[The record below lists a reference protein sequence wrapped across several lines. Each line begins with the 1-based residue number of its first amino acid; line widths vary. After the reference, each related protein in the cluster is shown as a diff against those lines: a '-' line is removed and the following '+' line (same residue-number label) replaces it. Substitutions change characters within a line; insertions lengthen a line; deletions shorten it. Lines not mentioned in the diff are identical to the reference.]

1 MDRPGLHL
9 EIPGRGALRLRRLV
23 TDYSGT
29 LSCGG
34 RLSPGVRERLVR
46 LAETLEI
53 TVLTSD
59 TFGTAAAELRELPLQ
74 IRILAAADHD
84 RQKEAFVRA
93 AGLRETAAFG
103 NGMNDRLM
111 LAAVRDAGGLAVA
124 VDNGEGCA
132 VEVLQAANLFIH
144 GAEAALD
151 LLLDPRRLVA
161 GLRR

>member
-1 MDRPGLHL
+1 MDRPGIHL
-9 EIPGRGALRLRRLV
+9 DVPGRGALHLRRLV

-34 RLSPGVRERLVR
+34 SLSPGVRARLVR

-59 TFGTAAAELRELPLQ
+59 TFGTAAAELDGLPLEF
-74 IRILAAADHD
+74 RILEARDHD
-84 RQKEAFVRA
+84 LQKHAFVHS
-93 AGLRETAAFG
+93 AGLRDTAVFG

-111 LAAVRDAGGLAVA
+111 LAAVRAAGGLAVA

-132 VEVLQAANLFIH
+132 VEVIQAANLFIR